1 MDLTHVGV
9 WASRRRL
16 GGGSAAE
23 AARLA
28 EELGYGAFWLGG
40 SPPLPD
46 VRPLLEATSRI
57 VVATGIVNV
66 WGYEPAQLAAEH
78 AELTREFPGRLLLG
92 IGISHPSSNAGYA
105 RPLATMRAFLDGLDA
120 AATPVPHEEL
130 CIAALAPKMLAL
142 SAERTRG
149 THPYFVPAAH
159 ARVARDAVGP
169 DALVAPEVTCV
180 LDDDADRARSTARAF
195 ARTYLQLPNYV
206 SNLRRLG
213 YGDDDVTGDGSDRL
227 IDDVVPHGTV
237 ADVAAALG
245 AHLAAGADH
254 VCVQVLG
261 EDGVPRSGWSALAA
275 ELGLR

>member
-1 MDLTHVGV
+1 
-9 WASRRRL
+9 
-16 GGGSAAE
+16 
-23 AARLA
+23 
-28 EELGYGAFWLGG
+28 
-40 SPPLPD
+40 
-46 VRPLLEATSRI
+46 
-57 VVATGIVNV
+57 
-66 WGYEPAQLAAEH
+66 
-78 AELTREFPGRLLLG
+78 
-92 IGISHPSSNAGYA
+92 
-105 RPLATMRAFLDGLDA
+105 
-120 AATPVPHEEL
+120 
-130 CIAALAPKMLAL
+130 MLAL